1 MTRTESSAEELYMT
15 KMPVLPTQEGRAALD
30 AGWRSIGRVVES
42 VCLGIA
48 CAVVLGLLAV
58 LLFFLSVWVSV
69 WVSTTSHRC
78 RPVITEEPPDHEVDH
93 VSAQDSS
100 SAGASSSTGASASTE
115 ASLSTETSVSPETAA
130 STETSADQQEC
141 DNTKF
146 PLRRSVSP
154 AFSWKSGDSDRFTTG
169 EQDNCGFSNPRTCG
183 SNSPDDESY
192 TCESSSDRDDLSR
205 HDESCSDDS
214 DSDCNDPDYVHDK
227 ADLFEFACAQSVAPV
242 TPVSEQFE
250 GSETMGLPDLVSDSE
265 DDESYAFVNLPDSP
279 SSQGSSDFE
288 VVSEPQSPVDGIAGF
303 PSHAL
308 DNETDSPAV
317 VENRVEAITGFDSDD
332 SYDW

>member
-1 MTRTESSAEELYMT
+1 
-15 KMPVLPTQEGRAALD
+15 MPVLPTQEGRAVLD
-30 AGWRSIGRVVES
+30 AGWRSIGHVVES

-48 CAVVLGLLAV
+48 CAVVLGLLAFV
-58 LLFFLSVWVSV
+58 LFFFSVWVSV
-69 WVSTTSHRC
+69 WVSATSHRC
-78 RPVITEEPPDHEVDH
+78 QTVITEEPPDHEVDH

-100 SAGASSSTGASASTE
+100 STGASASTG
-115 ASLSTETSVSPETAA
+115 ASSSTETSVSPETAA

-154 AFSWKSGDSDRFTTG
+154 AFSWKSGDSELFTTG

-183 SNSPDDESY
+183 SNSPDNESH
-192 TCESSSDRDDLSR
+192 TCESSSDRDDLSDLSR

-214 DSDCNDPDYVHDK
+214 DSDRNDPDYVHDK

-242 TPVSEQFE
+242 TPVSKQSE
-250 GSETMGLPDLVSDSE
+250 GSETMSLPDLVSDSE

-303 PSHAL
+303 LSHASG
-308 DNETDSPAV
+308 NETDSPAV